1 MKPHTTRTPHHAY
14 RTPIKNLMGAIALP
28 AMILL
33 TGLALPAL
41 SLQVQAQSTG
51 TDVSRY
57 TSWTAEGVTFSGNSH
72 GTASNPTAAVWSYY
86 HQAGLNEDGTI
97 PITELLPATSWS
109 VTAYSSANSFF
120 FRNDPGS
127 RNRGRVEITS
137 TALFTYWT
145 VSSGNQPVN
154 SFKPSWAITT
164 YKEFAEDGGTYDLGG
179 KLAWAL
185 GTTAPS
191 QEIRITIAKISTS
204 GGVSVLFN
212 TTVSTSS
219 KDTPITVF
227 DQANG
232 TLPATLTGITLAQGE
247 QLAFAIRGS
256 SDQFRNIQL
265 IDKDLTLTLRPA
277 STPGIPEPAHA
288 TLLLAGL
295 GMLIFLAY
303 RATSAARAR
312 RQQ

>member
-1 MKPHTTRTPHHAY
+1 
-14 RTPIKNLMGAIALP
+14 MGAIALP

-86 HQAGLNEDGTI
+86 RQDGRLVTDDGSGGTTITAIMTLSPSTWTAVNYSTGSKYFNFNTTGGYMRVQALNDKITTTWNVGGSTDYPNLK
-97 PITELLPATSWS
+97 PIWS
-109 VTAYSSANSFF
+109 IA
-120 FRNDPGS
+120 
-127 RNRGRVEITS
+127 
-137 TALFTYWT
+137 
-145 VSSGNQPVN
+145 
-154 SFKPSWAITT
+154 T
-164 YKEFAEDGGTYDLGG
+164 YKEFAEEGGTYNLGG
-179 KLAWAL
+179 KLAWQV
-185 GTTAPS
+185 TSTVPS
-191 QEIRITIAKISTS
+191 RDILITIAKISSS
-204 GGVSVLFN
+204 GSVSVLFN

-256 SDQFRNIQL
+256 SDQFRGVQL
-265 IDKDLTLTLRPA
+265 IDKDLTLTLLPA